1 LLALWLGVDLFR
13 SLRNARG
20 QPARKGKGKGKGV
33 KKVSVNGIAIFLL
46 EAQDAAGRD
55 LSPHESGKVRLAQRL
70 RVETTVTLKWIAE
83 RLRMGTRTATGRI
96 D

>member
-1 LLALWLGVDLFR
+1 MRHGSQVI
-13 SLRNARG
+13 S
-20 QPARKGKGKGKGV
+20 
-33 KKVSVNGIAIFLL
+33 GIS
-46 EAQDAAGRD
+46 GRD

-83 RLRMGTRTATGRI
+83 RLRIGTRGHPTHLLYWRGRKKPLKKPTNVKYVKTI